1 VTKDLFRT
9 RDHVTNFDDL
19 VEEYKLRSAISRASL
34 KMIADVAYGNG
45 AGEKLD
51 IFLPGSPTAA
61 APVHL
66 FVHGGYWR
74 MFSKTDFS
82 FVADTVVGAGAIAVI
97 VDYDL
102 MPAVRMSTIVAQVGN
117 AVRWVASNIGDY
129 GGDAARFSV
138 SGHSAGAHLASFT
151 FAAGAPGPRPASAL
165 LLSGVYELKPL
176 QSSFLGPLIGLTDHE
191 VAAFS
196 PLRLEHEGGTRVAVC
211 YGEQET
217 DPFRDQAADFAQHL
231 AGQGFP
237 VSTYALQQADHMSA
251 VRDLGISTSAAGKL
265 LLDLIA
271 ST

>member
-1 VTKDLFRT
+1 MSKDLFRT
-9 RDHVTNFDDL
+9 RDHVANFDDL

-34 KMIADVAYGNG
+34 KMMADVAYGES

-51 IFLPGSPTAA
+51 IFLPRSSSGA
-61 APVHL
+61 APVHV
-66 FVHGGYWR
+66 FIHGGYWR
-74 MFSKTDFS
+74 MFSKDDFS
-82 FVADTVVGAGAIAVI
+82 FVADTVTAAGAVAVI

-102 MPAVRMSTIVAQVGN
+102 MPTVRMKTIVGQIRTAIRWLAGN
-117 AVRWVASNIGDY
+117 IREY
-129 GGDAARFSV
+129 GGDAARFSI

-151 FAAGAPGPRPASAL
+151 FGVDAPGPRPVSAL

-176 QSSFLGPLIGLTDHE
+176 QSSFLGPLIGLTDQE

-196 PLRLEHEGGTRVAVC
+196 PLRLEHEAGTRVAVC

-231 AGQGFP
+231 AAQGFS
-237 VSTYALQQADHMSA
+237 VSAHALQQADHMSA